1 VRVLLLTTAALVG
14 FSANSLLT
22 RSALNAGQI
31 DPASFTAVRLITG
44 ALTLL
49 LLTRLR
55 SPVAAASRGSWRS
68 ALALAG
74 YAVFFTLAYTRI
86 QAGAG
91 ALVLFGA
98 VQVTMIGTGL
108 VRGERPAWV
117 DWLGLALAFTGLL
130 VLNLPGAAAPDPVG
144 AILMLAAGA
153 CWGVYSL
160 AGRGSRDPLGATA
173 GNFFRA
179 SAAGVLFV
187 GVAAARA
194 SVHAS
199 PSGLLLATASGSL
212 ASGVGYTL
220 WYAALPSLAAWRAAI
235 VQLTVPVA
243 TALAATVVLGET
255 LSARLVM
262 AAALVAV
269 GVWLTVWP
277 KGHLR

>member
-1 VRVLLLTTAALVG
+1 MLLLTK
-14 FSANSLLT
+14 
-22 RSALNAGQI
+22 
-31 DPASFTAVRLITG
+31 
-44 ALTLL
+44 
-49 LLTRLR
+49 LR
-55 SPVAAASRGSWRS
+55 SPVAAAASRGSWRS

-108 VRGERPAWV
+108 IRGERPARV
-117 DWLGLALAFTGLL
+117 DWLGLALAFAGLL
-130 VLNLPGAAAPDPVG
+130 VLNLPGATAPDPVG

-173 GNFFRA
+173 GNFLRA
-179 SAAGVLFV
+179 SIAGALFV

-212 ASGVGYTL
+212 ASGVGYSDFKSTRL
-220 WYAALPSLAAWRAAI
+220 RCRRSRPRRAAI

-243 TALAATVVLGET
+243 TAIAATAILGET
-255 LSARLVM
+255 LSARLVT

>member
-212 ASGVGYTL
+212 

>member
-1 VRVLLLTTAALVG
+1 MRVFLLTAAALVG

-22 RSALNAGQI
+22 KSALSAGEI

-86 QAGAG
+86 GAGVG

-98 VQVTMIGTGL
+98 VQITMVGTGL
-108 VRGERPAWV
+108 IRGERPARI
-117 DWLGLALAFTGLL
+117 DWLGLALAFAGLL
-130 VLNLPGAAAPDPVG
+130 VLNLPGATAPDPVG
-144 AILMLAAGA
+144 AILMAVAGA
-153 CWGVYSL
+153 CWGGYSL

-173 GNFFRA
+173 GNFLRA
-179 SAAGVLFV
+179 SVAGVLFV
-187 GVAAARA
+187 GVAAARSSLNA
-194 SVHAS
+194 T
-199 PSGLLLATASGSL
+199 PTGLLLATASGSL

-243 TALAATVVLGET
+243 TALAASVI
-255 LSARLVM
+255 LSEALSTRLII
-262 AAALVAV
+262 AAALVALGV
-269 GVWLTVWP
+269 GLTVH
-277 KGHLR
+277 KR